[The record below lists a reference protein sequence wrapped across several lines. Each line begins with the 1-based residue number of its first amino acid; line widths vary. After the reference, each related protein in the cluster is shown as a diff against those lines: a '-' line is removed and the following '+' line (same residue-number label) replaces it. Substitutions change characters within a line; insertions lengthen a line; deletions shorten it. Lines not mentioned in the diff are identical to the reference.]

1 MQQSFVKQIYQKGPF
16 ARKIMVFLDRDGTIN
31 RDISLLTDQNQV
43 HIFQSTAPAIRIFN
57 ALKVPVVIVTNQPVI
72 ARGLI
77 TAQKAMQ
84 INDFLYSTLRKKRAY
99 ISAIYACPHHPN
111 ANLAAYRDHCQCR
124 KPGGLLL
131 QKAAKNFN
139 IGLDNDSYIIGDQTV
154 DIQTGKTL
162 GLTTILVKTGHCGK
176 DKKYQVEP
184 DFICQTIYQAAKL
197 IQSKLRN
204 I

>member
-43 HIFQSTAPAIRIFN
+43 HVFHSAAPAIRIFN
-57 ALKVPVVIVTNQPVI
+57 TLQVPVVIVTNQPVI

-77 TAQKAMQ
+77 TIPEAMQ
-84 INDFLYSTLRKKRAY
+84 INDVLYSTLRKEHAY

-111 ANLAAYRDHCQCR
+111 ADLEAYRVCCRCR
-124 KPGGLLL
+124 KPGGLLI
-131 QKAAKNFN
+131 QEAANDFN
-139 IGLDNDSYIIGDQTV
+139 IGLGNDSYIIGDQTV
-154 DIQTGKTL
+154 DIQTGETL